1 MEWVKR
7 FCTVSAY
14 LRRVREFNKT
24 TKGTKIA
31 ANRKSAGIAYD
42 RGGQE
47 ALDQLVAG
55 MIDMGRREEKFLAT
69 TESRQ
74 IDKR

>member
-7 FCTVSAY
+7 FCAVSAY
-14 LRRVREFNKT
+14 LRRVREFNST

-31 ANRKSAGIAYD
+31 TTRRTAGITYD

-55 MIDMGRREEKFLAT
+55 MIDMGRREEKFLGK
-69 TESRQ
+69 TESHQ
-74 IDKR
+74 IDRR